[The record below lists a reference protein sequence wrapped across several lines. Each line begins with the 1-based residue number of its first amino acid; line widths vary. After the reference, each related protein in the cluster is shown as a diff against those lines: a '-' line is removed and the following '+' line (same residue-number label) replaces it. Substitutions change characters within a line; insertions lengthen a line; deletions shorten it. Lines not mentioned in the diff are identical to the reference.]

1 MAAGLELWTLLGQTA
16 VVDWVGL
23 ASGFVVA
30 FFSAYLSIRWF
41 LLLLERIGMLPFV
54 IYRLLLAAAIFV
66 VFWPD

>member
-1 MAAGLELWTLLGQTA
+1 
-16 VVDWVGL
+16 VGL

-54 IYRLLLAAAIFV
+54 IYRLLLAAVIFA
-66 VFWPD
+66 VFWPG